1 VSKAIA
7 TPVTTIAPVDVDF
20 IVESMSQSNPPFPS
34 RNIYAASSSKLPDR
48 TNTAG
53 AGAQKS
59 TQQQQQSQQAQQYA
73 QSTFGRRPE
82 PSQSYGFAQST
93 APQQS
98 QYGAPGRQSLERDQ
112 QQQQQQ
118 NQNALV
124 ELSEDQRTEIEES
137 VSTSFV
143 HQIHPLTLML

>member
-1 VSKAIA
+1 
-7 TPVTTIAPVDVDF
+7 
-20 IVESMSQSNPPFPS
+20 MSQSNAPFPS

-82 PSQSYGFAQST
+82 PSQSYAFAQST

-98 QYGAPGRQSLERDQ
+98 QYGAPPGRQSLERDQ
-112 QQQQQQ
+112 QQQQS
-118 NQNALV
+118 QNALV

-137 VSTSFV
+137 VSTPS
-143 HQIHPLTLML
+143 HSPRLINGKL